1 MARLLLTLVA
11 LALLPAT
18 TVSIS
23 AGQATKASP
32 SPSSVAPQVQSPPAS
47 PGYVIRPA
55 DLLEIQVWKEPEISK
70 RVPVRPDGKISVP
83 LLNDVQAS
91 GLTAAALTTDLTEKL
106 KKFISDPQVTVIV
119 SEVNSEKIYITG
131 EVNRGGAFPLV
142 GGMTVLQALASAGG
156 FNTFANS
163 KKIYVLRQENGK
175 PVKYPFNYKDVI
187 NGKNADQNIVL
198 KAGDTIVVP

>member
-1 MARLLLTLVA
+1 M
-11 LALLPAT
+11 
-18 TVSIS
+18 
-23 AGQATKASP
+23 
-32 SPSSVAPQVQSPPAS
+32 
-47 PGYVIRPA
+47 
-55 DLLEIQVWKEPEISK
+55 
-70 RVPVRPDGKISVP
+70 RPDGKISVP
-83 LLNDVQAS
+83 LLNDVQAA